1 MVDIPV
7 VESIDLTPPWQMVV
21 SSLVTLIERGTPQAR
36 EFAVE
41 ELHRMAER
49 ADGNEAAGKA
59 LRPHPDLMLHM
70 ARSVQ

>member
-1 MVDIPV
+1 MGKF
-7 VESIDLTPPWQMVV
+7 IDLTPPWQVV
-21 SSLVTLIERGTPQAR
+21 VPSLVTLIERGTDEAR
-36 EFAVE
+36 KFAIE
-41 ELHRMAER
+41 ELQRMAER